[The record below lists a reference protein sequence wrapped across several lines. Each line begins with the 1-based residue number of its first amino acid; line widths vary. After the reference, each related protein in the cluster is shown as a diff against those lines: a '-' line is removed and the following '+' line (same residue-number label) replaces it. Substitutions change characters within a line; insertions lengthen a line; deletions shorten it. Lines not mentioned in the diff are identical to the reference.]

1 MTSTFRGVLRPLALG
16 TLLALGVPIAFAD
29 SSTGW
34 RIELEGRSR
43 VAGEVVLAFLP
54 QGGKAENVTIS
65 LPAATNPEAAAVMI
79 RTQLTRALAPDVYQV
94 RVDDID
100 EVVVEGSGGH
110 PAFAVSVVRNTTDG
124 LQLDVDKD

>member
-1 MTSTFRGVLRPLALG
+1 MTSTFNGIFRPLALG
-16 TLLALGVPIAFAD
+16 ALLALGIPNAFAD
-29 SSTGW
+29 SSTNW
-34 RIELEGRSR
+34 RIELEGRST
-43 VAGEVVLAFLP
+43 VAGEVELSFLP
-54 QGGKAENVTIS
+54 QGGKAEKVTIS

-124 LQLDVDKD
+124 LKLEVDQD

>member
-1 MTSTFRGVLRPLALG
+1 MTTTFSGIFRPLALG
-16 TLLALGVPIAFAD
+16 TLLALGIPNAFAD
-29 SSTGW
+29 ASTSW
-34 RIELEGRSR
+34 RIELEGRSS
-43 VAGEVVLAFLP
+43 VAGEVELAFLP
-54 QGGKAENVTIS
+54 QGGRTENVTIS

-79 RTQLTRALAPDVYQV
+79 RTQLTSALAPDVYQV

-124 LQLDVDKD
+124 LKLDVDKD